1 MAAWPGIKLM
11 TGIALGF
18 RSSSLAMPGFYS
30 RTFDPDR
37 PIREQFVPLPH
48 KYEDGD
54 SLWVADA
61 EYVDSFVQMPFTAQ
75 ASKIPTNCKNC
86 GAPLKTNVCGHCDTR
101 YL

>member
-1 MAAWPGIKLM
+1 MSVTDIMKGLSWNN
-11 TGIALGF
+11 
-18 RSSSLAMPGFYS
+18 SLAIQGFYS
-30 RTFDPDR
+30 RTFPDR

-48 KYEDGD
+48 KFEDGD

-86 GAPLKTNVCGHCDTR
+86 GAPLKTKTLCAYCGTM
-101 YL
+101 YM